1 MSTYTSNSVVL
12 VERHYIP
19 LELYQQLY
27 TPPRLPQSMSNLVT
41 PPTVTV
47 TSSANGD
54 YSHRTARAARPTTGS
69 ATGATGGS
77 AGNLFQTVMEN
88 FFPQSSSQTAN
99 TSVNQTT
106 SNVTASSSGN
116 GNTRRVVVSDVY
128 MDTFDIGSSGLNSR
142 EDGMLLFNT
151 LFRAAMG
158 GGSNQGSS
166 QGLTRTEISRNSE
179 TYEITGNSAP
189 YSTQGGAVT
198 CSICTSEYESGDDIR
213 RLNRCRHEFHET
225 CIDTWLADH
234 NNCPVCRTEVI
245 ANINN
250 ID

>member
-1 MSTYTSNSVVL
+1 MYTSNSVVL

-19 LELYQQLY
+19 LELYQQIY
-27 TPPRLPQSMSNLVT
+27 APQRLSQPSLVAT
-41 PPTVTV
+41 PTVTV
-47 TSSANGD
+47 TSSVTGEHGHRT
-54 YSHRTARAARPTTGS
+54 SRTARPAAGS
-69 ATGATGGS
+69 ATGGN

-88 FFPQSSSQTAN
+88 FFPRSSGQSAN

-106 SNVTASSSGN
+106 SNAAASSSGT
-116 GNTRRVVVSDVY
+116 GNTRRVLVSDVY
-128 MDTFDIGSSGLNSR
+128 MDTFDLGTSGLSNN
-142 EDGMLLFNT
+142 EEGMLLFNT

-158 GGSNQGSS
+158 GSGSS

-189 YSTQGGAVT
+189 YSTQGGALT
-198 CSICTSEYESGDDIR
+198 CSICTCEYESGDDIR

-225 CIDTWLADH
+225 CIDTWLAAR

-245 ANINN
+245 ASINN